1 MFLGYKLAS
10 SDSLSFEI
18 EGAAPYQHCLSCLSK
33 SWDDE
38 LMKAKRMWFGVAA
51 ASNDELQPGGTMKI
65 RLATITT
72 ITMIVFFAL
81 VACATAQQF
90 TEAPRYKASTFVEG
104 VVTGDFNRDGK
115 PDIAF
120 WPNWLSVGRNG

>member
-51 ASNDELQPGGTMKI
+51 AVAVAWGWLFLHFD
-65 RLATITT
+65 
-72 ITMIVFFAL
+72 L
-81 VACATAQQF
+81 VCRF
-90 TEAPRYKASTFVEG
+90 SPFHCPLK
-104 VVTGDFNRDGK
+104 
-115 PDIAF
+115 
-120 WPNWLSVGRNG
+120 